1 MAEKILLNKQNLQDI
16 YAAFEVYF
24 PDNVIFSADRP
35 VSGRILGWKSRRDFI
50 DDINKTL
57 ETEGIRIDENSRG
70 KTIKDAQSRLEELAY
85 KAPEEEKVEA
95 TTPDKEMRAQQEA
108 ERQKRETSTKE
119 SAANAKKA
127 VETAIKKQQE
137 LHNRLKEKQ
146 IYRRVVTPTPH
157 TLSGEKLQT
166 YKTLSEQAQANPE
179 QFTDVLAE
187 EIEKRLKLTTP
198 EGNEEELK
206 LLSRRAAGSV
216 TRNLRGDS
224 PAVEAATLYAIS
236 TNKGVL
242 DAIDSGSS
250 LDLMNAANETAGVG
264 MVSYYEDWR
273 VISSAFGGDEFA
285 DNFLGPR
292 DLRTIEVDLSS
303 NINTGFEAYD
313 LAQVPIKHMGFLSRQ
328 NEIFGHIQNYGT
340 SDIKGFVLRQ
350 VGTWVET
357 QIPRSVMLSKA
368 FELPAIRAAM
378 NIYVMG
384 EPLVP
389 TSLFGRIAI
398 EAGHGPILGWLG
410 ESTGMDLGITTA
422 SSVTGGYI
430 APAVAAAYYTTA
442 AESIALTGGVMASE
456 AFMGGAGAAMAAG
469 GGAAAGAG
477 AGIMIGQVA
486 IPIPVVGAAVGAV
499 LGAFI
504 PKIINKAKDV
514 LRKGKDF
521 VMTGAGA
528 GLGFGIG
535 AATALPS
542 IPLALMGGAGGF
554 LFSKFASGGISG
566 VSSGISG
573 IIGGGVTGARVASQL
588 AFQGMAGPLIG
599 TLLAFPI
606 VVTLIL
612 IIINSGAYI
621 VPTAPL
627 EAGAGQTIVSP
638 YISVTKVANPPGPFE
653 NSDLPL
659 TVEYTVTIG
668 AKKSALT
675 NVSIG
680 YECSVIKENSNPTC
694 PPPDPAI
701 PTSFATIDPSSPVSF
716 TYSHT
721 YDQKYSDTFV
731 TDTITVTADAIEQSN
746 AQAAGSA
753 TIKIGK
759 PPEDC
764 PAPWPVDHGYISQ
777 GAKTQASHSVLE
789 ALDIGVSYVPV
800 KATHTGVVVAASSVA
815 CYGNMVTVKSTCQ
828 GQEFISRYAHLSAIG
843 VQPGKTVTLGQTIG
857 ISGNSTGGSG
867 SKCSTGP
874 HLHYDFKYT
883 SGASPSW
890 PSNPPYMNPP
900 YIPTQV
906 PRGCNGN
913 CGVNW

>member
-35 VSGRILGWKSRRDFI
+35 VSGRILGWKSRKDFI
-50 DDINKTL
+50 EDINKTL
-57 ETEGIRIDENSRG
+57 ETEGIKINENSRG
-70 KTIKDAQSRLEELAY
+70 KVIKDAQSKLEELAY

-95 TTPDKEMRAQQEA
+95 TTPDKERRAQQEV
-108 ERQKRETSTKE
+108 ERQKRETSAKE

-127 VETAIKKQQE
+127 VETAIQKQQE
-137 LHNRLKEKQ
+137 LQVKLKERQ
-146 IYRRVVTPTPH
+146 IYRKVSMPTMKP
-157 TLSGEKLQT
+157 LNPAT
-166 YKTLSEQAQANPE
+166 YGVMSEQAQANPE
-179 QFTDVLAE
+179 QFTNALAE
-187 EIEKRLKLTTP
+187 EIKNRLTQTTP
-198 EGNEEELK
+198 EGNEEEIA
-206 LLSRRAAGSV
+206 LLSKRAATSV

-236 TNKGVL
+236 TNRDAL
-242 DAIDSGSS
+242 NAIDPSLSG
-250 LDLMNAANETAGVG
+250 DVVGAANETAGIRI
-264 MVSYYEDWR
+264 VSYYEDWR
-273 VISSAFGGDEFA
+273 VISSAFGGEEFA

-292 DLRTIEVDLSS
+292 DLRTIEVELSPSKQLGFEGFDLS
-303 NINTGFEAYD
+303 
-313 LAQVPIKHMGFLSRQ
+313 QVPAKHLEFLTRQ
-328 NEIFGHIQNYGT
+328 NEIFGHIQNYG
-340 SDIKGFVLRQ
+340 SADIKSYMLRQ
-350 VGTWVET
+350 VGTWVEA
-357 QIPRSVMLSKA
+357 QVPRSAMLSKA

-398 EAGHGPILGWLG
+398 ESGHGPILGWLG
-410 ESTGMDLGITTA
+410 ESTGVDLGVATA

-486 IPIPVVGAAVGAV
+486 IPIPVVGAAIGAVVGAV
-499 LGAFI
+499 L
-504 PKIINKAKDV
+504 PKIIGKAKDV
-514 LRKGKDF
+514 FRKGKDF
-521 VMTGAGA
+521 FMT
-528 GLGFGIG
+528 GIG
-535 AATALPS
+535 AGFGLGLGVATTIPA
-542 IPLALMGGAGGF
+542 IPLAILGGAGGF
-554 LFSKFASGGISG
+554 IFSKFSSGGLSG
-566 VSSGISG
+566 VSSGISSVL
-573 IIGGGVTGARVASQL
+573 GGAVTGARVASQL
-588 AFQGMAGPLIG
+588 AFQGMAGPLVG

-606 VVTLIL
+606 IVTLIL
-612 IIINSGAYI
+612 VIINSGAYI
-621 VPTAPL
+621 VPTSPL
-627 EAGAGQTIVSP
+627 EAGAGQTIISP
-638 YISVTKVANPPGPFE
+638 YISITKVANPPGPFE

-675 NVSIG
+675 NVSIE
-680 YECSVIKENSNPTC
+680 YECSVIKEGSSPTC
-694 PPPDPAI
+694 PSPDPAI
-701 PTSFATIDPSSPVSF
+701 PTSAATIDPSSPLTF

-721 YDQKYSDTFV
+721 YDSKFSDSFV
-731 TDTITVTADAIEQSN
+731 TDTISVTADAIEQSN

-764 PAPWPVDHGYISQ
+764 PAPWPVDHGYVSQ
-777 GAKTQASHSVLE
+777 GAKTSSSHSTLE
-789 ALDIGVSYVPV
+789 ALDIGVAYVPV
-800 KATHTGVVVAASSVA
+800 KATHTGVVVAASSVS
-815 CYGNMVTVKSTCQ
+815 CYGNMISVKSTCQ
-828 GQEFISRYAHLSAIG
+828 GKEFISRYAHLSAIG

-857 ISGNSTGGSG
+857 ISGNSVGGDASCTTGA
-867 SKCSTGP
+867 

-890 PSNPPYMNPP
+890 PSSPPYMNPP
-900 YIPTQV
+900 FIPTQV
-906 PRGCNGN
+906 PRGCVDN